1 MKKAFITGISGQ
13 DGSYL
18 TELLLSKGYEVHGL
32 VRRVSS
38 GYMNLRNIIH
48 LVQNEDV
55 YRKKLFLHA
64 GDMCDT
70 TSLFRIINE
79 VRPNEVYNL
88 AAQADVQESFFMPEF
103 SIDVNGNG
111 VVRLLEAIASVD
123 KSIKFY
129 QASTSELFGAVEEA
143 PQNENTRFNPQ
154 SPYSIGKL
162 AGFHATKKQREMNG
176 IFACNGILF
185 NHESERRGDDY
196 VTRKITKA
204 VARIKLGLQKE
215 LRLGNLDAKRDWG
228 HSREYVEAAYLML
241 QQDEPGDY
249 VIGTGET
256 HTVREWMEKCFE
268 YVGLDWE
275 KYVIIDKKLF
285 RPAEVDILQA
295 DYSKAKNV
303 LGWEPTIR
311 FDELNKIMM
320 AHDINEQRRLSNI
333 S

>member
-1 MKKAFITGISGQ
+1 MKALITGISGQ

-18 TELLLSKGYEVHGL
+18 AELLLSKGYEVHGL

-48 LVQNEDV
+48 LVQDPDI
-55 YRKKLFLHA
+55 YRKNLFLHA
-64 GDMCDT
+64 GDMCDS
-70 TSLFRIINE
+70 TSLFRIINDIK
-79 VRPNEVYNL
+79 PDEVYNL

-103 SIDVNGNG
+103 SVDVNANG
-111 VVRLLEAIASVD
+111 VVRILEAIMSVNPH
-123 KSIKFY
+123 IKFY
-129 QASTSELFGAVEEA
+129 QASTSELFGAVEET
-143 PQNENTRFNPQ
+143 PQNEQTRFNPQ

-162 AGFHATKKQREMNG
+162 GGYHTTKKHREMNG
-176 IFACNGILF
+176 VFACNGILF

-241 QQDEPGDY
+241 QQDKPDDY

-256 HTVREWMEKCFE
+256 HTVKEWMERCFE
-268 YVGLDWE
+268 YVDLNWKD
-275 KYVIIDKKLF
+275 YVVIDRKLF

-295 DYSKAKNV
+295 DYSKAEKV
-303 LGWEPTIR
+303 LGWKPR
-311 FDELNKIMM
+311 VKFDELINIMM
-320 AHDINEQRRLSNI
+320 AHDINEQKRVNNI